1 MLYVSDDN
9 FIILYCHFDFRFLN
23 FKFSMRRIEQV
34 NDLIRAELG
43 KIIDRDVELPE
54 RSLVTITHV
63 ITSPDLH
70 YANVFLSVMPRKN
83 EEEALAVFVRSVGSI
98 QRSLNRKLRMR
109 PVPRIKFISDV
120 AQKRADRIESLLA
133 QERLKNTE

>member
-1 MLYVSDDN
+1 
-9 FIILYCHFDFRFLN
+9 
-23 FKFSMRRIEQV
+23 MRRIEQV

-70 YANVFLSVMPRKN
+70 YADVFLSVMPRIV
-83 EEEALAVFVRSVGSI
+83 EEEVLAVFMHSIGSI
-98 QRSLNRKLRMR
+98 QHSLNRKLRMR
-109 PVPRIKFISDV
+109 PVPRIKFISDIQ
-120 AQKRADRIESLLA
+120 QKRADRIENLLA
-133 QERLKNTE
+133 QERLKNME